1 MLGHRAAMGERAASA
16 HGYSGTEEEHHSCL
30 VAAAI
35 SQIEETPPNRKYP
48 NAVGLKRQALTFVLS
63 RASCGHPDSAALAT
77 LTVSSVA
84 SLAIGSLRAGS
95 DADSSGSP

>member
-1 MLGHRAAMGERAASA
+1 MFGHRAAMGERAASA

-30 VAAAI
+30 VAAI
-35 SQIEETPPNRKYP
+35 SQIEKTPPNRKYP

-63 RASCGHPDSAALAT
+63 QASCGHPDSAALAT